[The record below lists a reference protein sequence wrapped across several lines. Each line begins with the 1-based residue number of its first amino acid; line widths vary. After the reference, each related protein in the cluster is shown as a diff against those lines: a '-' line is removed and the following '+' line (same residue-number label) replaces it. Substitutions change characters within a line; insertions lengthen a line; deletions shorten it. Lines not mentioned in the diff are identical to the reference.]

1 MMRTQ
6 KFLGGDQDQEI
17 ANAVTTALRSVMK
30 GWKIYDV
37 QSAVISEEVVQDAA
51 KLRQS
56 LQRLGKALAGC
67 EMCPVINCQ
76 LQEQINEQVEQAI
89 RSVAGEWKIYA

>member
-1 MMRTQ
+1 MVNDIRCPV
-6 KFLGGDQDQEI
+6 L
-17 ANAVTTALRSVMK
+17 A
-30 GWKIYDV
+30 
-37 QSAVISEEVVQDAA
+37 ISEDVVNDAA

-67 EMCPVINCQ
+67 EMCQQINCQ
-76 LQEQINEQVEQAI
+76 LQEQINQQVEEAI